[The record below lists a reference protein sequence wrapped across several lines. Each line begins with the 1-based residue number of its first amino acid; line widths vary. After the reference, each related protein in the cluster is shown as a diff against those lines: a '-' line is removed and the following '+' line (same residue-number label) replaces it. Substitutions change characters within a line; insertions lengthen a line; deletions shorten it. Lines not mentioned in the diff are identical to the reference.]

1 MENIYSEAI
10 KDLKQIYNNI
20 QEFNLRHSKLTQEQ
34 KDALMEEDKV
44 EKLLPEVIAFGQKL
58 SKLD

>member
-20 QEFNLRHSKLTQEQ
+20 QEFNLRYSKLTQEQ
-34 KDALMEEDKV
+34 KDKLMQEDKV

>member
-20 QEFNLRHSKLTQEQ
+20 QEFNLRYSKLTQEQ

>member
-20 QEFNLRHSKLTQEQ
+20 QEFNLRYSKLTQEQ
-34 KDALMEEDKV
+34 KDALIEEDKV

>member
-20 QEFNLRHSKLTQEQ
+20 QEFNLRYSKLTQEQ
-34 KDALMEEDKV
+34 KDKLMEEDKV